1 MNIQPSRID
10 FPRLTYSIAESEV
23 LTGLSRATLYRR
35 IAAGELRTVQSG
47 RRRLVPVCELERM
60 VGSPSVMSL
69 QNSA

>member
-1 MNIQPSRID
+1 MQPSRFD

-47 RRRLVPVCELERM
+47 RRRLVPSAELNRLC
-60 VGSPSVMSL
+60 G
-69 QNSA
+69 ADDTT